1 MKNYFKATKQNI
13 DIAIKNLKNKKLI
26 IHSTD
31 TIPGIAADATS
42 EEAVQ
47 NLIDLKGK
55 PGPFSVIIKS
65 INEISKYALLNQ
77 NVLDKI
83 EQILP
88 GPFTILLK
96 NNNDNNLEKLTLG
109 GSKLIGFRIPNHDF
123 TQLLA
128 SKFKKPLIT
137 TSLNITGEQSIIDLK
152 TIGNHFKE
160 LVIFDDNDK
169 KLSKGSTIIDFSSA
183 ELKIIRKGDGKYLL

>member
-13 DIAIKNLKNKKLI
+13 DIAIKNLNNKKII

-31 TIPGIAADATS
+31 TIPGIAVDATS

-47 NLIDLKGK
+47 NLIDLKGRA
-55 PGPFSVIIKS
+55 GPYSIIVKS

-77 NVLDKI
+77 DVLNKI

-96 NNNDNNLEKLTLG
+96 NNNHNNLAKLTLG
-109 GSKLIGFRIPNHDF
+109 GSKLIGFRIPSHDF

-160 LVIFDDNDK
+160 LVIFDDDNK
-169 KLSKGSTIIDFSSA
+169 KLSKGSTIIDFSSK
-183 ELKIIRKGDGKYLL
+183 ELKIIRRGDGSYLL

>member
-96 NNNDNNLEKLTLG
+96 NNNDNNLAKLTLG
-109 GSKLIGFRIPNHDF
+109 DSKLIGFRIPNYNF

-128 SKFKKPLIT
+128 SKFRNPLIT
-137 TSLNITGEQSIIDLK
+137 TSLNITGEQPIIDLK
-152 TIGNHFKE
+152 TLGNHFKE
-160 LVIFDDNDK
+160 LVIFDDDDK
-169 KLSKGSTIIDFSSA
+169 KLSKGSTIIDFSST
-183 ELKIIRKGDGKYLL
+183 EQKIIRKGDGEYLS